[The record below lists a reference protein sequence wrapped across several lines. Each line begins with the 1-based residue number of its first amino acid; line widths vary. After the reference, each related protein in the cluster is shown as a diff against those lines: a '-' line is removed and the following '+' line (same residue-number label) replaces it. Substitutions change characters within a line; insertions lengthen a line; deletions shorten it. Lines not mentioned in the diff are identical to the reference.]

1 MSEGCIDIDLPE
13 AKLEVPLADLDSPTP
28 AITCTK
34 VSQVG
39 EWTAHSTRRA
49 LWSLLSCAG
58 TFRHMPVLLLV
69 VESGGPWR
77 CAIC

>member
-13 AKLEVPLADLDSPTP
+13 AKLEVPLEDLDSPTP

-39 EWTAHSTRRA
+39 HRWTAHSTRRA
-49 LWSLLSCAG
+49 LWSLSCAS

-69 VESGGPWR
+69 VESGPWR